1 MENTLLVTDD
11 SMIIRE
17 MIKDVAVEAGWRIV
31 GEAADGQEAIDRYQ
45 ALRPTAV
52 TLDLVMPE
60 FDGLHGLKGI
70 RAFDPDAQV
79 LLVSAIDQKQVLKE
93 AIAHGAADFIV
104 KPFEKARLTAALLA
118 LAKRSAVT

>member
-1 MENTLLVTDD
+1 
-11 SMIIRE
+11 
-17 MIKDVAVEAGWRIV
+17 
-31 GEAADGQEAIDRYQ
+31 
-45 ALRPTAV
+45 
-52 TLDLVMPE
+52 MPD

-79 LLVSAIDQKQVLKE
+79 LLVSAIDQKPVLKE

-104 KPFEKARLTAALLA
+104 KPFEKARLTEALQA

>member
-1 MENTLLVTDD
+1 MENTLLITDD

-17 MIKDVAVEAGWRIV
+17 LIKDVATQAGWRV
-31 GEAADGQEAIDRYQ
+31 VAEATNGQEAIDRYR

-70 RAFDPDAQV
+70 RAFDPEAQV
-79 LLVSAIDQKQVLKE
+79 LLVSAIDQIKVLKE
-93 AIAHGAADFIV
+93 AISCGAADFIV
-104 KPFEKARLTAALLA
+104 KPFEKNRLKAALEA
-118 LAKRSAVT
+118 LANQAAVC